1 MSVFSMRFPPESILI
16 VIFAILI
23 SSFLNCGYN
32 ERKWMGNACSLAH
45 LVMGEIKRAHLVKK
59 QLGLQEKRSMR
70 EKGKWWNSWG
80 HIALHADKYHT
91 RVMAAI
97 YIERDQMVLSA
108 QHPST
113 QSLPAGSQ
121 YKTLDLSV
129 YLASVPLDDKVNLHM
144 QVGQMLYN

>member
-1 MSVFSMRFPPESILI
+1 MQPC
-16 VIFAILI
+16 
-23 SSFLNCGYN
+23 SSGNGGDKEGSSGEKTAWPAGKEIN
-32 ERKWMGNACSLAH
+32 ERKRKM
-45 LVMGEIKRAHLVKK
+45 ME
-59 QLGLQEKRSMR
+59 QLRT
-70 EKGKWWNSWG
+70 N
-80 HIALHADKYHT
+80 IALHADKYHT

-129 YLASVPLDDKVNLHM
+129 DLASVPLDDKVNLHM